1 MSFGLVAAF
10 FVVEL
15 ITAITSGSLALL
27 SDAGHMAADVVA
39 LGAALLATRIA
50 TRKDRTGKRT
60 YGSYRVEVFASLLA
74 VLLMLGVAVSVVVE
88 SFRRIDGEAEVV
100 VGAMLVVGAVG
111 LVINLVS
118 MVLLRGGAA
127 ESLNVRGA
135 YLEVVAD
142 TAGSVG
148 VLVAA
153 GLISWTGQTIWDVV
167 VALGIGIFVA
177 VRAVMLGRQVLHVLG
192 QNVPAGM
199 RVDDVASD
207 LAAIGG
213 VLDVH
218 DLHLWT
224 LTSGMNVAT
233 AHLVTGDDTSAH
245 DVLDR
250 ARDVLRERYAI
261 QHASVTASMERS
273 VAEPNGSYVCSQVV
287 PSAGSSRLSRYV
299 VIAPSTQAFR
309 SVKAPWPSDS

>member
-1 MSFGLVAAF
+1 MGANHDHGHAGGRHRWRLAVAFGLVAGF

-15 ITAITSGSLALL
+15 VAAVVSGSLALR

-50 TRKDRTGKRT
+50 TRKDRTGRRT

-74 VLLMLGVAVSVVVE
+74 VLLMLVVAGSVVIE
-88 SFRRIDGEAEVV
+88 SIRRIGGEAEVA
-100 VGAMLVVGAVG
+100 VGAMVVVGG
-111 LVINLVS
+111 LGLLVN
-118 MVLLRGGAA
+118 VAALLLLRGGAA

-148 VLVAA
+148 VLLAA
-153 GLISWTGQTIWDVV
+153 GLITWTGETLWDVV
-167 VALGIGIFVA
+167 VALAIGIFVA

-199 RVDDVASD
+199 HLGEVARD
-207 LAAIGG
+207 LAAISG

-233 AHLVTGDDTSAH
+233 AHLVTADDTSAH
-245 DVLDR
+245 SVLDT

-261 QHASVTASMERS
+261 QHATLQVEPASHTGCHE
-273 VAEPNGSYVCSQVV
+273 
-287 PSAGSSRLSRYV
+287 
-299 VIAPSTQAFR
+299 ID
-309 SVKAPWPSDS
+309 W